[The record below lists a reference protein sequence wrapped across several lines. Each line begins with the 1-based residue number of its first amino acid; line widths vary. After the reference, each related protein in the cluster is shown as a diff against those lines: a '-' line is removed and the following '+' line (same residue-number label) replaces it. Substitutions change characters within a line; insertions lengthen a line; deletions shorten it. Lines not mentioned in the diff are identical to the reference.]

1 MVILLMALIVL
12 GPAKLPEAART
23 VGRFTAE
30 VRRMSN
36 GFRSEMK
43 AAFDDAEEAQAR
55 AKGAALVATSTESAR
70 VAESE
75 AAEPEAVEP
84 EAPEPEAPEPV
95 PPIEPVEPTAPPV
108 PSDEP

>member
-12 GPAKLPEAART
+12 GPQKLPEAART

-43 AAFDDAEEAQAR
+43 SAFDAAEEADAR
-55 AKGAALVATSTESAR
+55 AKGDALVARSTEPDS
-70 VAESE
+70 
-75 AAEPEAVEP
+75 
-84 EAPEPEAPEPV
+84 PEPASPEPDS
-95 PPIEPVEPTAPPV
+95 PEP
-108 PSDEP
+108 